1 MASVFH
7 PRHAA
12 RYAQLA
18 RLLVKY
24 GRRDLVRGM
33 GLEEFSESD
42 DSGAQLAPD
51 AEAFTADLERMGP
64 TYIKLG
70 QLLSSR
76 VDLLPQAY
84 TQALARLQ
92 DDVEPAPYAE
102 IEEVI
107 SAELGTSIRHAFA
120 SFDREPIAAA
130 SLGQVHRARLPSGR
144 EVVVKVLRPGVR
156 EQVRDDMAVLAE
168 LAEFADNHTAIGRRY
183 GFVDLFEQ
191 FRRSLAGEMDYLR
204 EASNLERVARIL
216 ERNPALTVPEPVRD
230 YTTRSVLTMDYVRGR
245 KVTDIGPL
253 GRMELDGGDLV
264 DGLFKAYLSMILV
277 DGFFHADPHPGNV
290 LLTDDEHLALIDL
303 GMVHTVPPRIQ
314 DKILKLLLAISEG
327 NGDETAAVLAGMGRP
342 FEDFDEHAFRD
353 SVADLVTRSMAA
365 GSRVQAGSVML
376 ELSRAAGAHG
386 LRPPPEMAMIGKAL
400 LNLDQ
405 VTKHLDP
412 LFEPTDAIRRHTAEL
427 LESRLRPTPASL
439 LSAAIEAKDFT
450 AQLPGRVNR
459 VLDSIS
465 DGTFGIKVD
474 VIDEARFMRILHR
487 VANRVAT
494 GLVLAALIVGAAL
507 MMQVPTKSRLF
518 GYPMIA
524 MVFFLLAA
532 LGGAVVLFSA
542 LFGDRRASHRDQPRG
557 PLSR

>member
-1 MASVFH
+1 MALVFH

-33 GLEEFSESD
+33 GLEEFTESD
-42 DSGAQLAPD
+42 DGGAQLATD
-51 AEAFTADLERMGP
+51 AETFAADLERMGP

-92 DDVEPAPYAE
+92 DHVEPVPYAE

-120 SFDREPIAAA
+120 SFDPEPIAAA
-130 SLGQVHRARLPSGR
+130 SLGQVYRARLPSGR

-168 LAEFADNHTAIGRRY
+168 LAEFADNHTAVGRRY
-183 GFVDLFEQ
+183 GFVGLFEQ

-230 YTTRSVLTMDYVRGR
+230 YTTRSVLTMDYVSGR

-277 DGFFHADPHPGNV
+277 DGFFHADPHPGNI
-290 LLTDDEHLALIDL
+290 LLTDDENLALIDL

-327 NGDETAAVLAGMGRP
+327 NGDEAAAVLAGMGRP

-376 ELSRAAGAHG
+376 ELSRTAGAHG

-412 LFEPTDAIRRHTAEL
+412 LFEPTEAIQRHTAEL

-459 VLDSIS
+459 VLDSVS

-487 VANRVAT
+487 MANRVAA

-518 GYPMIA
+518 GYPTIA

-532 LGGAVVLFSA
+532 LGSAVVLFSA
-542 LFGDRRASHRDQPRG
+542 LFGDRLASHRHRHGG